1 MLTLQNLKDTGG
13 FIASAPVKREIKFK
27 LDDDQE
33 VAGFIHVK
41 RLSIGDYE
49 KLFVLTPDEQ
59 SKTAHLISETVSL
72 GENGEEKISFT
83 DAYQLHP
90 SLAAS
95 MLSAFNEVNKGQ
107 KKN

>member
-1 MLTLQNLKDTGG
+1 MLTLENLKNSGG
-13 FIASAPVKREIKFK
+13 FIASAPIKREIKFK
-27 LDDDQE
+27 LDDEQE
-33 VAGFIHVK
+33 VSGFIHVK

-49 KLFVLTPDEQ
+49 KLFVLTPDDQ

-90 SLAAS
+90 ALAAA
-95 MLSAFNEVNKGQ
+95 MLAEFNEVNKGQ